1 MVQRCTHKCLRNSS
15 TTITTYPICIR
26 IDSPY
31 YLRLFSFPRLSDTD
45 CRAYPSYVPRISSSP
60 LQFHAASDEQ
70 PACATNYKSNQ
81 RTSSLRT
88 AVYDSKFVQDH
99 SPLRCVWLNRAC
111 RRVWRAVVYPRREN
125 VVAKPSWW
133 RLLLLRLDNVFFES
147 GFLLFVE
154 ITRIKRKFK
163 IIWKCFETDF
173 ARDWLWEEINLIIVP
188 IDRIIYLWWMKR
200 KKFKSQVKYEIGN
213 LTYFFLSVEQRNW

>member
-1 MVQRCTHKCLRNSS
+1 MVQRCTHKCFRNSS

-60 LQFHAASDEQ
+60 LQFHATSDEQ

-99 SPLRCVWLNRAC
+99 SPYVVFGWTGRVGAC
-111 RRVWRAVVYPRREN
+111 GELSFILAART
-125 VVAKPSWW
+125 
-133 RLLLLRLDNVFFES
+133 LLQNQADEGCYYCGLTMCSSNLVF
-147 GFLLFVE
+147 
-154 ITRIKRKFK
+154 
-163 IIWKCFETDF
+163 
-173 ARDWLWEEINLIIVP
+173 
-188 IDRIIYLWWMKR
+188 
-200 KKFKSQVKYEIGN
+200 
-213 LTYFFLSVEQRNW
+213 YFS

>member
-1 MVQRCTHKCLRNSS
+1 MVQRCTHKCFRNSS
-15 TTITTYPICIR
+15 TITTYPICIR

-31 YLRLFSFPRLSDTD
+31 YLRLFSFPRLSNTD

-60 LQFHAASDEQ
+60 LQFHATSDEQ

-163 IIWKCFETDF
+163 IIWKCFEKDF
-173 ARDWLWEEINLIIVP
+173 ARDDWLCKKLI
-188 IDRIIYLWWMKR
+188 W
-200 KKFKSQVKYEIGN
+200 
-213 LTYFFLSVEQRNW
+213 

>member
-1 MVQRCTHKCLRNSS
+1 MVQRCTHKCFRNSS

-154 ITRIKRKFK
+154 IMRIKRKFK

-213 LTYFFLSVEQRNW
+213 LTYFFLSVEQWNW